1 MAKSKVKR
9 YAKEG
14 YVYED
19 DTPEEVANRSA
30 ESQAIM
36 DEAKGES
43 MLKSMRDE
51 AVKPKVVTKEEL
63 AKSGLSLRDYLNK
76 QQGLTRRG
84 ESSTSAPAAKSTPS
98 TTTTS
103 SSSSASSTP
112 STSPSIKKETYRTL
126 SGEIKTKKSE
136 AERDADMA
144 ARRAKVSGVF
154 SDILKNREE
163 RLKRDKEMYGFAKGG
178 SASSRADGIAKR
190 GKTRGKIC

>member
-84 ESSTSAPAAKSTPS
+84 ESSTSAPAAKSTTS
-98 TTTTS
+98 TSLTTQTSKSEPKVGRAGQATGASSGLSFQDRQAMEYLQKKKEADRSTS
-103 SSSSASSTP
+103 SFGSSQRSRKYTTGMAS
-112 STSPSIKKETYRTL
+112 
-126 SGEIKTKKSE
+126 
-136 AERDADMA
+136 
-144 ARRAKVSGVF
+144 
-154 SDILKNREE
+154 
-163 RLKRDKEMYGFAKGG
+163 GG